1 MWNVNLW
8 FSFEAQQQ
16 KIEAQQR
23 RIETVELQQKKSFS
37 FIAFLLVLI
46 VLLLILIG
54 LMISY
59 IFLLNKSLVY

>member
-1 MWNVNLW
+1 MEGILRSVERQ
-8 FSFEAQQQ
+8 FMVQFEAQQQ

-46 VLLLILIG
+46 VLQ
-54 LMISY
+54 S
-59 IFLLNKSLVY
+59 V